1 MENRA
6 DILAASLARA
16 VFVWLLCIS
25 FTFIASAQDEQSAD
39 NPGQTLDPFAVYA
52 EVARLTD
59 GREVWPG
66 FSISEMPI
74 AIYDGRNTYL
84 FYHPNPPA
92 GFAQNPDREAIYEY
106 PGRYEAV
113 VGNTSVEINGAVT
126 ATVLLDSLKDA
137 TTEEAAAVLL
147 HEAFHVYQMSKHLDW
162 AANEADSF
170 TYPVENVEAL
180 ALRRLESLAL
190 QNALESFSK
199 AESASWAKLFLET
212 RRQRFALIPESS
224 AAYERGIELMEGTA
238 HYLQYK
244 MLEAPSKDIL
254 PPQEFAAEAV
264 RARAYASGRAQCV
277 LLDRLL
283 PRWKVMLEQGSVKC
297 LDELLGFAVDVR
309 SEVLTKQ
316 FAKEEI
322 TFVREKAGSDVSEL
336 TARRLAAKADFESLE
351 GNAVIIDAA
360 ASALMPR
367 GFDPMN
373 IVVLGNGSILH
384 KRFISLGG
392 EAGKLDIW
400 NHQALTIGSADSPM
414 FGGLMQVVIR
424 GLGDLQIS
432 EKDGVVTISG
442 EGIAAELKGRLLQ
455 TADNTFIWLGEN
467 VASEE
472 SGNGVSIAV
481 AGESNE

>member
-1 MENRA
+1 
-6 DILAASLARA
+6 
-16 VFVWLLCIS
+16 
-25 FTFIASAQDEQSAD
+25 
-39 NPGQTLDPFAVYA
+39 
-52 EVARLTD
+52 
-59 GREVWPG
+59 
-66 FSISEMPI
+66 
-74 AIYDGRNTYL
+74 
-84 FYHPNPPA
+84 
-92 GFAQNPDREAIYEY
+92 
-106 PGRYEAV
+106 
-113 VGNTSVEINGAVT
+113 
-126 ATVLLDSLKDA
+126 
-137 TTEEAAAVLL
+137 
-147 HEAFHVYQMSKHLDW
+147 
-162 AANEADSF
+162 
-170 TYPVENVEAL
+170 
-180 ALRRLESLAL
+180 
-190 QNALESFSK
+190 
-199 AESASWAKLFLET
+199 
-212 RRQRFALIPESS
+212 
-224 AAYERGIELMEGTA
+224 
-238 HYLQYK
+238 
-244 MLEAPSKDIL
+244 
-254 PPQEFAAEAV
+254 
-264 RARAYASGRAQCV
+264 
-277 LLDRLL
+277 
-283 PRWKVMLEQGSVKC
+283 MLEQGSVKC